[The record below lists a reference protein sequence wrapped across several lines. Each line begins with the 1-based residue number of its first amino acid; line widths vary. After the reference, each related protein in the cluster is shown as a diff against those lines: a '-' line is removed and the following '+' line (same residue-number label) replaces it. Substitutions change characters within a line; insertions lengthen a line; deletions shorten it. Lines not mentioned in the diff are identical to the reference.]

1 MCPNQA
7 TASRFTRESRC
18 IYTSCT
24 LSLPN
29 NGSFSLSVFYVY
41 LYCYRCAAS
50 NLIVAFVFYFHDN
63 FAFSISSIAGVLC
76 FFASNNI
83 SNSAQTNI
91 QFDLSHVLQS
101 QQRKAFKS
109 VCNLSPHSHNLL
121 IPQTENISNMLLIG
135 CEIGH
140 IRMLQVFAFN
150 RKSNKP
156 NKKYLFRKIYL
167 YIPTSKECKRTR
179 RTR

>member
-1 MCPNQA
+1 MYLYIMH
-7 TASRFTRESRC
+7 S
-18 IYTSCT
+18 
-24 LSLPN
+24 LSLSRTMAHSLSPFLCLFILLRISSWL
-29 NGSFSLSVFYVY
+29 SFSIFMTILHSQYLRLLAFY
-41 LYCYRCAAS
+41 AS
-50 NLIVAFVFYFHDN
+50 SLLNIIKF
-63 FAFSISSIAGVLC
+63 C
-76 FFASNNI
+76 SN
-83 SNSAQTNI
+83 
-91 QFDLSHVLQS
+91 DLSHVLQS

-121 IPQTENISNMLLIG
+121 IPQTENISNISNMLLIG

-179 RTR
+179 RTRWIRRRCHW